1 MVDGPF
7 GCYGLQIAG
16 IDGARHAMIEMPAAR
31 AAIQVTQHPGFDG
44 DREREYLAEH
54 TSRLH
59 LSDGT
64 GVAELNWAART
75 VDLRVREAY
84 DDEAL
89 LHPMLSS
96 AMAISNRW
104 LGRDSFHAGAFVLND
119 LSWVVI
125 GDKGQGKS
133 SLLGYLA
140 TVGVQVVADDLVI
153 EESGRIFAGPA
164 FVDLRP
170 DAAMVLGVGRDV
182 GVLGA
187 RPRVRLAVDI
197 PRASYPLGGWIILG
211 WSAELTLRRVP
222 LAERLRM
229 LYANRAVRRDPVD
242 PRSYVRHGSLPFYEL
257 TRPKD
262 WGVLPDTL
270 DLLQTTAAIG

>member
-7 GCYGLQIAG
+7 GCYGVQIVG
-16 IDGARHAMIEMPAAR
+16 IDGAEHAMIEMPTAR
-31 AAIQVTQHPGFDG
+31 ATIVVTQHPRFDA
-44 DREREYLAEH
+44 DREPEFLDEH

-64 GVAELNWAART
+64 GVADLDRAART
-75 VDLRVREAY
+75 VNLRVREAY

-96 AMAISNRW
+96 AMAVSNRW
-104 LGRDSFHAGAFVLND
+104 LGRDSFHAGAFVLD
-119 LSWVVI
+119 DVAWVVI

-153 EESGRIFAGPA
+153 EESGRVFGGPA

-170 DAAMVLGVGRDV
+170 DAAKVLGVGRDV

-187 RPRVRLAVDI
+187 RPRVRLAVDT
-197 PRASYPLGGWIILG
+197 PQASYLLGGWIILRWG
-211 WSAELTLRRVP
+211 AELAVRRVP

-229 LYANRAVRRDPVD
+229 LYENRAVRRDPVD

-262 WGVLPDTL
+262 WRVLPDTL
-270 DLLQTTAAIG
+270 NLLRATAAGG